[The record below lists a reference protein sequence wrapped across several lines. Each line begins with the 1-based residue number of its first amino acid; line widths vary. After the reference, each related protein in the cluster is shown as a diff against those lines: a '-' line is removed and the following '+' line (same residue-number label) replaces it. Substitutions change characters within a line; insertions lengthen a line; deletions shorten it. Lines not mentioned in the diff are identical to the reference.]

1 MRPLAEAGKAALSF
15 IFYNPTY
22 FIILSF
28 YALCRI
34 DDISWGTKGL
44 NNQNSKQSKMQDK
57 WKLIKLIHV
66 GKYTFWNIT
75 ASVLLISSSTMYYPQ
90 FYISFA
96 IMIIIVFT
104 IGLKIVVGAFYLLVY
119 KLKSLCTCCE
129 ESYTGEPKRSELSSF
144 VDKYKSAL
152 ETDITSRVGNFQGE
166 MRPKNGRRGNSFIIS
181 LKKFSINPKI
191 NEDAVKKFKK

>member
-1 MRPLAEAGKAALSF
+1 MGYLVLLGEKEVNQPEFFQTLLMINRWIVVGVFGIYFVPLTIYAILFREMRPLAEAIKAAISF

-44 NNQNSKQSKMQDK
+44 NQQNSKQSKMQDK

-75 ASVLLISSSTMYYPQ
+75 ASVLLISFSTMYYPQ

-96 IMIIIVFT
+96 IMVIIVFT
-104 IGLKIVVGAFYLLVY
+104 IGIKIFIGLIYLVGY
-119 KLKSLCTCCE
+119 KFKTLCSCCQE
-129 ESYTGEPKRSELSSF
+129 KYTGEPQTSELSHF
-144 VDKYKSAL
+144 IEKYK
-152 ETDITSRVGNFQGE
+152 
-166 MRPKNGRRGNSFIIS
+166 
-181 LKKFSINPKI
+181 
-191 NEDAVKKFKK
+191 